1 MLVRVKNPAGRKKA
15 VRSAGGFVVIGVGK
29 TETLDA
35 SKWADGER
43 ARYEAAGLVISSDG
57 EEPTETAVDDQERK
71 AIIVTLIENLPAGA
85 VTKDGKPEVDA
96 INELLP
102 MELVRVTAKERDEIW
117 AELQAGST
125 E

>member
-1 MLVRVKNPAGRKKA
+1 MFVRVENPAGRKKA

-29 TETLDA
+29 TETVDA
-35 SKWADGER
+35 SKWSEVER
-43 ARYEAAGLVISSDG
+43 VRYEAAGLVISSNG
-57 EEPTETAVDDQERK
+57 EESTVAAADDQERK

-96 INELLP
+96 INEMLP
-102 MELVRVTAKERDEIW
+102 TDMDRVTANERDEIW
-117 AELQAGST
+117 ADLQAGST

>member
-15 VRSAGGFVVIGVGK
+15 VRSAGGLIVIGVGK
-29 TETLDA
+29 AETVDA
-35 SKWADGER
+35 SKWSEVER
-43 ARYEAAGLVISSDG
+43 GRYEAAGLVISSDG
-57 EEPTETAVDDQERK
+57 TEPTEAAADDQERK

-102 MELVRVTAKERDEIW
+102 AEMDRVTAKERDEIW